1 MKKEVEGE
9 RDLEKSLEF
18 NGRITAALSHDIN
31 NVVSIISE
39 VAGLLSD
46 MAQMAESG
54 RAIDP
59 GKLKNQSERISV
71 QIERGRK
78 IIKHMNRF
86 GHSIDEPEKGC
97 DLNDAVDNIVGLS
110 QRFARLKKTTIEL
123 KPAAGPVMV
132 SWHPFFV
139 RQLLFCMFDLILEAG
154 AVSEAIVVEV
164 QGHGGGDLL
173 VVRSADFEYNESSKK
188 KMEYIDHLAA
198 RLGGEILEKK
208 EDDGGRSFRLIPA
221 AAGA

>member
-1 MKKEVEGE
+1 MKETAEGE
-9 RDLEKSLEF
+9 WYLEKSLEF

-46 MAQMAESG
+46 MALMAESG
-54 RAIDP
+54 RPIDP
-59 GKLKNQSERISV
+59 GKLKNQSERISGQV
-71 QIERGRK
+71 ERGRK
-78 IIKHMNRF
+78 ILKHMNRF

-132 SWHPFFV
+132 SWHPYFL
-139 RQLLFCMFDLILEAG
+139 RQLVFCMLDMILQAD

-164 QGHGGGDLL
+164 HGDGGEDLL
-173 VVRSADFEYNESSKK
+173 VVRSADFEYNETLKK
-188 KMEYIDHLAA
+188 KNEYVHQLAV
-198 RLGGEILEKK
+198 RLGGEISERK
-208 EDDGGRSFRLIPA
+208 EDDGGRSIRLRPA
-221 AAGA
+221 AAGV